1 MPTLD
6 TPAWARLWQPGRA
19 ALGEALRAGAPL
31 GLAPPERQALQ
42 RLWLLEAERLPHEAE
57 RLGRSAPLADAALQ
71 HLVEARCAQM
81 YDVPA
86 DALRHAQQAFDTLQA
101 RDPQHPLCLHA
112 RFALGFAWLESG
124 HPARALPLVQQL
136 LRETDRDHLPLL
148 QLDALHLLARCADEL
163 GQPEPRAAALAHAQ
177 ALVAQCPEATGLPA
191 WDSLQRLAWR
201 LALSQ
206 GPQPAPPGQGFASQA
221 LAALRTLVDGPRE
234 GLSTQL
240 LALRQTAL
248 LRYLPRKWRLELA
261 WLESSQGRGL
271 PPWEPADDLYGLQA
285 QVLAA
290 GHRLRQGQALPELQA
305 LRSTLAARQLQ
316 RLEQRL
322 ALVQALAT
330 ADADSLQAWLQH
342 PAAEVLDLFWLAGP
356 ALPLLRS
363 LQRLPATPPALLAGL
378 QPLIE
383 RLLGPQA
390 PPARRPPPA
399 DLTAREWQVLQL
411 IGQQLSNEQIAHQLH
426 LSLATVKTHINRLYA
441 KLALG
446 SRAQAVL
453 RARQLQSS

>member
-1 MPTLD
+1 M
-6 TPAWARLWQPGRA
+6 
-19 ALGEALRAGAPL
+19 
-31 GLAPPERQALQ
+31 
-42 RLWLLEAERLPHEAE
+42 
-57 RLGRSAPLADAALQ
+57 
-71 HLVEARCAQM
+71 
-81 YDVPA
+81 
-86 DALRHAQQAFDTLQA
+86 
-101 RDPQHPLCLHA
+101 
-112 RFALGFAWLESG
+112 
-124 HPARALPLVQQL
+124 QQL

-177 ALVAQCPEATGLPA
+177 ALVAQCPEATDLPA

-206 GPQPAPPGQGFASQA
+206 GPQPAPPSQGFASQA

-234 GLSTQL
+234 GLSAEL

-271 PPWEPADDLYGLQA
+271 PPCEPAEPADDLYGLQS

-290 GHRLRQGQALPELQA
+290 GHRLLQGPALPELQA
-305 LRSTLAARQLQ
+305 LRNTLAARQLQ

-322 ALVQALAT
+322 ALVQALARG
-330 ADADSLQAWLQH
+330 DAAALQAWLQH

-356 ALPLLRS
+356 ALPLLHS
-363 LQRLPATPPALLAGL
+363 LQRQPATPPALLAGL

-390 PPARRPPPA
+390 PIATRAPPA
-399 DLTAREWQVLQL
+399 DLTAREWQVLQF

-446 SRAQAVL
+446 SRAQAVQ